1 MIVTYRMIK
10 EMVDSAEQSF
20 NQLEQLA
27 DQLQAAV
34 TNPQQFQQVEQL
46 SNHISQQMQQIVQ
59 FARQGRQA

>member
-1 MIVTYRMIK
+1 
-10 EMVDSAEQSF
+10 MVDSAEQSF

-46 SNHISQQMQQIVQ
+46 SNHIGQQMQQIVQ
-59 FARQGRQA
+59 FARQGRQG